1 MPETLLSPIIRS
13 LYESPS
19 VIVDDFVGSG
29 HLGDAWPLNEH
40 SHAAIQITVS
50 SRQTSMRADW
60 LTGCG
65 SKRQSQISGAA
76 VCITPAFQPHSMQWD
91 EVRGAMLML
100 IAPALLLED
109 NQSLT
114 SPGIADQERYG
125 LYDPFLQHLGVLLL
139 EARDIGM
146 PITRLYAESTALI
159 LLRHLN
165 RRVESSRL
173 RQSTPCGRLQQVVEH
188 IRINLGTELSI
199 IALARIAQTSPFH
212 FARQFKVSTGLTPHQ
227 YVLEARIER
236 AKQLLASPQFSI
248 ADVAQACGFATQA
261 HLTTVFRAHVGT
273 TPGTYRAHAVSGT
286 RR

>member
-1 MPETLLSPIIRS
+1 
-13 LYESPS
+13 
-19 VIVDDFVGSG
+19 
-29 HLGDAWPLNEH
+29 
-40 SHAAIQITVS
+40 
-50 SRQTSMRADW
+50 
-60 LTGCG
+60 
-65 SKRQSQISGAA
+65 
-76 VCITPAFQPHSMQWD
+76 
-91 EVRGAMLML
+91 
-100 IAPALLLED
+100 
-109 NQSLT
+109 
-114 SPGIADQERYG
+114 
-125 LYDPFLQHLGVLLL
+125 
-139 EARDIGM
+139 M

-173 RQSTPCGRLQQVVEH
+173 KQSTPCGRLRQVVEH

-227 YVLEARIER
+227 YVLQARIER

-261 HLTTVFRAHVGT
+261 HLTTVFRAQVGT